1 MVSYCNKKEPYINSS
16 DLNRLIRRF
25 KDDKYKRCCQETL
38 KYLKAVDE
46 TNQEIFKNIGCSVE
60 CGYSYL
66 RALPYNKLTDLCKY
80 LNLWLDEKKRI
91 HVNDDS
97 GITQEQWKLIE
108 NVWNTIDAHGTI
120 SKCARKQ
127 DGYGISHIRERM
139 ELMIYC
145 INRDYIKT
153 LCERSLR
160 SGTFVSPKCSALSNF
175 TDEYYTIFHDKKQC
189 FDATLD
195 LNDYRYYISED
206 CDLNNMAKTF
216 PKFDS
221 ESKKIINND
230 KTREPIKKCESTAGV
245 EARHV
250 GLDSSVVV
258 LARVPAASTD
268 DQALS
273 TDDQAASVVDET
285 GFQDSLSG
293 PIQLGSLLQ
302 TELTSPENRPSKPIY
317 YAGLS
322 ASGVFFTSMV
332 LYKV

>member
-1 MVSYCNKKEPYINSS
+1 MPYRRYLNNS

-25 KDDKYKRCCQETL
+25 NDDEHKHCCEETSNYLQSVDEAHRETL
-38 KYLKAVDE
+38 KK
-46 TNQEIFKNIGCSVE
+46 IGCSVQ

-66 RALPYNKLTDLCKY
+66 TSLPYKKLTDLCKY
-80 LNLWLDEKKRI
+80 LNLWLDVQKSKY
-91 HVNDDS
+91 VNDNS
-97 GITQEQWKLIE
+97 GIPERQWEHIE
-108 NVWNTIDAHGTI
+108 NLWNKIYAQDSI
-120 SKCARKQ
+120 SKCARKH
-127 DGYGISHIRERM
+127 DVYDISHMQERM
-139 ELMIYC
+139 ELMTYC
-145 INRDYIKT
+145 INRDYIMH
-153 LCERSLR
+153 LCEPSIRLN
-160 SGTFVSPKCSALSNF
+160 TNVSRRCSDLSDF
-175 TDEYYTIFHDKKQC
+175 TDEYYKIFHDKNQC
-189 FDATLD
+189 FDAALGSK
-195 LNDYRYYISED
+195 DYRYYISED

-268 DQALS
+268 DQA
-273 TDDQAASVVDET
+273 ASVVDET